1 MSLPSPDELRAEILS
16 TVSRNGGH
24 LASSLGAV
32 ELSLALAKIFDP
44 IQDRIVWDVGH
55 QTYAWKLL
63 TGRRDRF
70 GTLRRLGGIS
80 PFTNPEESPAD
91 AFVGG
96 HAGSALAAAL
106 GMAVA
111 RDRQG
116 RSNHVVAVVG
126 DASLSNGETL
136 EALNNCA
143 AQTRKIILVV
153 NDNAMAISRNHGAM
167 ARFLGCLLCG
177 VRYNRIKASAESAGH
192 RLKLTFL
199 RSAYHAAERLVKSIW
214 LGNAFFEGFGLRYIG
229 PVDGHDLPALEA
241 ALTVAKEDK
250 RSIVVHVITTKG
262 RGFQPAE
269 LNPCQWHGVGPFD
282 CAQARQGGIKPSVA
296 KGWSDVFGAMLSRLA
311 DADPRVCAVV
321 AAMKDGT
328 GLDGF
333 AEAHADRFH
342 DVGISESCA
351 VTFAAGLAKAGMRPV
366 VAIYSTFLQRAV
378 DQIMHDV
385 CILNLPVVFAIDRA
399 GCVGQDGR
407 THHGMF
413 DIPMLKCLPNLS
425 ILQPRDAQELE
436 TMLAAALAKDGPV
449 AIRYPRGLPPPFAN
463 QAALDAFNAVRMHVD
478 PASRIVWGAAQP
490 LVNPDAKLQIWALG
504 DQVAKALSVAEILSR
519 RGIDA
524 GVVDA
529 RFVKPFDAELLARQR
544 ATGAFVASIEN
555 GAVAGGFGESI
566 GADLRFGWPD
576 AFVGHGTIDELE
588 REHRFTADDVAS
600 CLADAVAKK
609 GLD

>member
-1 MSLPSPDELRAEILS
+1 MSLPSPEELRAEILS

-32 ELSLALAKIFDP
+32 ELSLALAKVFDP
-44 IQDRIVWDVGH
+44 MQDRVVWDVGH

-143 AQTRKIILVV
+143 AQTRKIILVI
-153 NDNAMAISRNHGAM
+153 NDNAMAISRSHGAM

-436 TMLAAALAKDGPV
+436 TMLAAALQRGGPV
-449 AIRYPRGLPPPFAN
+449 AIRYPRGIPPTLDGH
-463 QAALDAFNAVRMHVD
+463 AALRDFNAFRALSDLTAVD
-478 PASRIVWGAAQP
+478 LWGRAQP
-490 LVNPDAKLQIWALG
+490 LVNPTARIQLWALG
-504 DQVAKALSVAEILSR
+504 DQVAKALDVVEGLAAQ
-519 RGIDA
+519 GIAA

-529 RFVKPFDAELLARQR
+529 RFVKPFDVELLARQR
-544 ATGAFVASIEN
+544 AAGALIASIEN
-555 GAVAGGFGESI
+555 GVCIGGFGESI
-566 GADLRFGWPD
+566 GADVRFGWPD
-576 AFVGHGTIDELE
+576 AFVAHGTVAELE
-588 REHRFTADDVAS
+588 REHRFTAKDIVVAIGEK
-600 CLADAVAKK
+600 LREK
-609 GLD
+609 GLV